1 MTDLRL
7 EIDEEII
14 LQSTE
19 VERYGSIEVSLDE
32 MVLTNKNIICVY
44 NKSTGLFSKP
54 DTIVERIPL
63 SNVRVVNG
71 KVQAM
76 MFDNDEYGM
85 GLQIVFKNGKREHFV
100 FYDEKR
106 ELPR

>member
-54 DTIVERIPL
+54 DIHPL
-63 SNVRVVNG
+63 FVINVFDLYLC
-71 KVQAM
+71 VQQVLPVS
-76 MFDNDEYGM
+76 FSYWF
-85 GLQIVFKNGKREHFV
+85 LFFV
-100 FYDEKR
+100 FGNQ
-106 ELPR
+106 LF